1 MSDTELI
8 NEILRGNINCYKE
21 IIEKYQPGVFRICMG
36 FVHRKEDA
44 DDLCQEIFTNAFYGL
59 NKFKMQAELSTWLYR
74 IAVNACLN
82 FKRKYVKDQVLVRAG
97 AMEDMEE
104 QVGTVFCNNGPA
116 ADKLLMDKECADRVH
131 QAIKD
136 LPGKQR
142 VAFILSKYEDLS
154 QKQIAEI
161 MGVSV
166 GAVEQ
171 LLQRAKANL
180 QKQLLIYYKTNYL
193 TP

>member
-36 FVHRKEDA
+36 FVHQKEDA

-59 NKFKMQAELSTWLYR
+59 NKFKGQAVLSTWLYR

-82 FKRKYVKDQVLVRAG
+82 FKRKYVKDQVLLRSG
-97 AMEDMEE
+97 TMEDMEE
-104 QVGTVFCNNGPA
+104 QIGSAFCNNESA
-116 ADKLLMDKECADRVH
+116 ADKLLMDKECADLVH
-131 QAIKD
+131 RAIKD
-136 LPGKQR
+136 LPDKQR

-161 MGVSV
+161 MGISV

-171 LLQRAKANL
+171 LLQRAKVNL
-180 QKQLLIYYKTNYL
+180 QKHLLIYYQTNYHKA
-193 TP
+193 